1 MRPLSNLKENDMTD
15 PELAER
21 LKEVSLLKGA
31 FTLRSG
37 RQSHYIIDKYAFET
51 RPELL
56 AEIARRIAARIPD
69 GITRIAG
76 VELGGVP
83 LATAVSLQTGIPFV
97 IVKKEKKGYGTD
109 KAIEGALAAGDR
121 VVLVEDVAT
130 TGGGAIA
137 AAQQLVAAGAKI
149 VKVIGVVDREEG
161 AGENFAQVGFPFEA
175 LFTRTSLGI
184 A

>member
-1 MRPLSNLKENDMTD
+1 MTD
-15 PELAER
+15 AELAER
-21 LKEVSLLKGA
+21 IKEVSVLKGS
-31 FTLRSG
+31 FKLRSG
-37 RQSHYIIDKYAFET
+37 RHSNWIVDKYAFET

-56 AEIARRIAARIPD
+56 TEIARRIVERLPA

-83 LATAVSLQTGIPFV
+83 LATAVSLQSGLPFV
-97 IVKKEKKGYGTD
+97 IVKKERKGYGTD
-109 KAIEGALAAGDR
+109 KAIEGALASGDTI
-121 VVLVEDVAT
+121 VLVEDVAT

-137 AAQQLVAAGAKI
+137 AAEQLVAAGAKI

-161 AGENFAQVGFPFEA
+161 AVEGFKKAGFPFEA

-184 A
+184 R